1 MDNTTTPET
10 WKTIPG
16 YEGLYEVSSRGQVRS
31 IDRTVPH
38 GHSGSLTLKG
48 RIRTQ
53 YTDRIGRKS
62 VNLSKAR
69 RTRTHR
75 VHNLVAAAF
84 IGPVPD
90 GMEVCHGNG
99 DAGDNRLENLRYDT
113 SVENAAD
120 RERHGTWNIGTR
132 NGQAVLTETDVRAIR
147 DRIRLGETSR
157 SIALAYGV
165 GAGTI
170 SHIKHRTT
178 WAWLD

>member
-1 MDNTTTPET
+1 MNPTRET
-10 WKTIPG
+10 WKSVIG
-16 YEGLYEVSSRGQVRS
+16 YEGLYEVSSQGQVRS

-38 GHSGSLTLKG
+38 GRSGTLTLKG

-53 YTDRIGRKS
+53 YTDDAGRKS

-69 RTRTHR
+69 KTRTHR
-75 VHNLVAAAF
+75 VHNLVALAF

-90 GMEVCHGNG
+90 SMEVCHGNG
-99 DAGDNRLENLRYDT
+99 DAGDNRPENLRYDT
-113 SVENAAD
+113 STENAAD

-147 DRIRLGETSR
+147 GRIRLGETNR
-157 SIALAYGV
+157 SIALTYGV
-165 GAGTI
+165 AGATI
-170 SHIKHRTT
+170 SHIKNRTT